1 MSTNLGKSDVNIAYS
16 LYGLGKA
23 YYQLQKITK
32 STEYLSRAKK
42 LLDSSKHRALGFEN
56 INLNVDILPLSA
68 IVLYEKEQNLE
79 EVLSFF
85 NQIMKNMNKLSIEGL
100 YYLIKLITILIN
112 QNHVCD
118 NSKKH
123 NYHNTYISTLDYI
136 YNKIQKTKKRIK
148 SEEFQFSYLNNIP
161 INKAIV
167 EEWEKVK

>member
-1 MSTNLGKSDVNIAYS
+1 MKHIDGYNWKFDRVNS
-16 LYGLGKA
+16 KGEVVWKHF
-23 YYQLQKITK
+23 
-32 STEYLSRAKK
+32 TEQ
-42 LLDSSKHRALGFEN
+42 
-56 INLNVDILPLSA
+56 P
-68 IVLYEKEQNLE
+68 LE

-161 INKAIV
+161 INKAII